1 MKIKIQ
7 YDNQDYVY
15 ELPVDVVLK
24 HLKIT
29 KKQLE
34 SACKKAIMEI

>member
-1 MKIKIQ
+1 MKIKVQ
-7 YDNQDYVY
+7 YEDQDYVY
-15 ELPVDVVLK
+15 DIPAEDVLK

-34 SACKKAIMEI
+34 LACKKAIMEI